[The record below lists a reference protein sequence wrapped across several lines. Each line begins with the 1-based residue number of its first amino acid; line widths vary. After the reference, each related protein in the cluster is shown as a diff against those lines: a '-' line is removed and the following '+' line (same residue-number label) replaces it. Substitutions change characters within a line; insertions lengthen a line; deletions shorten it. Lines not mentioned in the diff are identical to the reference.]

1 MDQGTR
7 QGVGERNA
15 HGEACWE
22 FVVVS
27 EMPVCGLDVSIYFM
41 LVLI

>member
-1 MDQGTR
+1 MG
-7 QGVGERNA
+7 GV
-15 HGEACWE
+15 CWE